1 MATRRRLDAPGGVAV
16 TAVVSSAPRVVLKL
30 GGEIVADA
38 QSCRRIVAEV
48 ARQWDAGWRMLV
60 VHGGGPQIASL
71 QTRLGQAPRKV
82 AGRRVTDRDTLDVA
96 KQALA
101 GEVNVDLV
109 ALARA
114 EGLPAVGLSG
124 VSFVEA
130 VRRQESADVDYG
142 WVGRIVEVDS
152 GVVEGLW
159 DAGYV
164 PVVAP
169 LGRASDARGEV
180 YNINADAVA
189 AGIAQ
194 AVAADHLFLVSS
206 VDGVL
211 AQRSDP
217 ASRIPRLTA
226 AEARA
231 AIDEGVIVDG
241 MIPKVLEAIERL
253 AGTGAVAHIVGPGV
267 GSLSEAAEHP
277 GRYGTALCPD

>member
-1 MATRRRLDAPGGVAV
+1 MATRPRLDAPRGVALTGLV
-16 TAVVSSAPRVVLKL
+16 PSASRVVIKL
-30 GGEIVADA
+30 GGEIVGDTA
-38 QSCRRIVAEV
+38 SCRRLLGDV
-48 ARQWDAGWRMLV
+48 ARQWEAGWRIVL
-60 VHGGGPQIASL
+60 VHGGGPQIARL
-71 QTRLGQAPRKV
+71 QQRLGQSPRKV
-82 AGRRVTDRDTLDVA
+82 AGRRVTDRDTLEVA

-114 EGLPAVGLSG
+114 EGLPAVGISG
-124 VSFVEA
+124 VSFIDA
-130 VRRQESADVDYG
+130 QRRRESGDVDYG
-142 WVGRIVEVDS
+142 WVGRIVEVDA

-169 LGRASDARGEV
+169 LGRARDALAEV

-189 AGIAQ
+189 AALARAIE
-194 AVAADHLFLVSS
+194 VEHLFLVSG

-217 ASRIPRLTA
+217 DSRIPEMTA
-226 AEARA
+226 AQVRA
-231 AIDEGVIVDG
+231 AISERVIVDG

-253 AGTGAVAHIVGPGV
+253 RGTGAVAHIVGPGLD
-267 GSLSEAAEHP
+267 SFADAANEP
-277 GRYGTALCPD
+277 GRYGTALRPD